1 VADADTMAEAVNG
14 VFEDTTGGIMV
25 VSLIYITAVQ
35 ETELSNAFLDLL
47 RQAGE
52 QDSEWQATKDAVLRK
67 DENVVEELKLRTT
80 SYTTGDTHAPALK
93 LRIQSQKYDSK
104 AEKPAQGS
112 EASRMLRTAIE
123 DRRKPQGSQRH
134 RECLRSLSRIARSPR
149 RPRHRGCLRSPSR
162 MPEIAIEDR
171 RKPRRGQ

>member
-1 VADADTMAEAVNG
+1 MAEAVNG

-25 VSLIYITAVQ
+25 VSLIFITAVQ

-67 DENVVEELKLRTT
+67 DENVAEELKLRTT

-93 LRIQSQKYDSK
+93 RRI
-104 AEKPAQGS
+104 
-112 EASRMLRTAIE
+112 
-123 DRRKPQGSQRH
+123 
-134 RECLRSLSRIARSPR
+134 
-149 RPRHRGCLRSPSR
+149 
-162 MPEIAIEDR
+162 
-171 RKPRRGQ
+171 